1 MCIRDRAEH
10 EVRRHQDS
18 RATELPDAASVSYTH
33 LDVYKRQAQQNAPA
47 EIMAPDGKSDQ
58 IKAPEK
64 AGQAAPTASES
75 DSKQQ
80 TTDKGAPAS
89 VAAKGSADADG
100 STAVKSKRVERHVGA
115 RYASGYRG
123 PLFDS
128 YRGDHGYRDCRGH
141 RHGWMPWLWC

>member
-1 MCIRDRAEH
+1 MRTLRLI
-10 EVRRHQDS
+10 S
-18 RATELPDAASVSYTH
+18 TAAAILLLGAGAVSAQGMKT
-33 LDVYKRQAQQNAPA
+33 DETSGVPAAQQNAPA